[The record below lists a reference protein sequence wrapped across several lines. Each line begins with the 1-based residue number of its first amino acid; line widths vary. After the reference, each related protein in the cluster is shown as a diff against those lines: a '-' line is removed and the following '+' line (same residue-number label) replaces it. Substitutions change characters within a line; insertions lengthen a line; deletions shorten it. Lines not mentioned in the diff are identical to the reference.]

1 MEDWKKEVQ
10 ELRERRDALAKK
22 VEETL
27 IESGCTYGD
36 ARRVLDDL
44 SYRYRKSGNLGN
56 GCLAQRQIRWTRNQK
71 KGVQKR

>member
-22 VEETL
+22 VEATL

-36 ARRVLDDL
+36 RK
-44 SYRYRKSGNLGN
+44 KSGNLVEALN
-56 GCLAQRQIRWTRNQK
+56 ISEITKESL
-71 KGVQKR
+71 